1 MEQLRMRWSGTIT
14 DSVAINLSKFLELM
28 EDRGPGVVQ
37 SVGAQRVRRGL
48 ATEPKQP
55 QIGQPTVSSIMLLLL
70 SRFSCVQL
78 CATP

>member
-1 MEQLRMRWSGTIT
+1 MEKTLTLGKVAGQRRMEQLRMRWSGTIT

-55 QIGQPTVSSIMLLLL
+55 QIGQPTVSSI
-70 SRFSCVQL
+70 S
-78 CATP
+78 